1 MGEYFYQY
9 KLKKFQKYLIILF
22 ALIMELLYG
31 IFAFW
36 FFYLSIKS
44 VIADLLFSE
53 TAVHNTMDYL
63 FRIFHLCI
71 FLTATFN
78 KFTNLFRGHHII
90 IILNNISS
98 NINLS
103 NSHRIFHYR
112 LIYLVIIFIM
122 ILNAISFGLFQSIVE
137 NYSRQ
142 FMFGFG
148 IAGIIYANNAVWVTA
163 IHIYTAI
170 LVNERIQIYKEQL
183 PKFSNYGIL
192 LQEMIRLSDN
202 IRQINRLLSA
212 AMLTKTLTNVL
223 MMATCICTLDHQLN
237 TAKIDWSS
245 MISPMADLFAM
256 FIDLL
261 VSCMASQW
269 MHKEMGDFVCTIQ
282 ERIALASIHPIH
294 YKNYQKS
301 YPEKKQSINSDQN
314 NMIMNGLRPIVN
326 DGEYHCLEQICMMHD
341 SFYFTVMDMFDL
353 KNSFMLSLASYVL
366 SNAILLIQTK
376 DSSINI
382 LNNSNSL
389 II

>member
-1 MGEYFYQY
+1 MAKVHNDESKSSHSMDSITKKIDHHLYRIILFQTIFGCTYMGEYFYQY

-170 LVNERIQIYKEQL
+170 LVNERIQSK
-183 PKFSNYGIL
+183 
-192 LQEMIRLSDN
+192 
-202 IRQINRLLSA
+202 
-212 AMLTKTLTNVL
+212 
-223 MMATCICTLDHQLN
+223 
-237 TAKIDWSS
+237 
-245 MISPMADLFAM
+245 
-256 FIDLL
+256 
-261 VSCMASQW
+261 
-269 MHKEMGDFVCTIQ
+269 
-282 ERIALASIHPIH
+282 
-294 YKNYQKS
+294 
-301 YPEKKQSINSDQN
+301 
-314 NMIMNGLRPIVN
+314 
-326 DGEYHCLEQICMMHD
+326 
-341 SFYFTVMDMFDL
+341 
-353 KNSFMLSLASYVL
+353 
-366 SNAILLIQTK
+366 
-376 DSSINI
+376 
-382 LNNSNSL
+382 
-389 II
+389 